1 MDPVIPLPQDDADAG
16 RTLSRTDLDLLS
28 DMMAAKGLGPRRQT
42 PARTAPAPKTE
53 PEKPAKPAEPTG
65 PAAPKAP
72 HESADQR
79 LAREA
84 AALDGRETG
93 QQEPSL

>member
-28 DMMAAKGLGPRRQT
+28 DMMAAEGLSPRRQA
-42 PARTAPAPKTE
+42 PARTAPKPKAE
-53 PEKPAKPAEPTG
+53 PEKPAAPSRPTR
-65 PAAPKAP
+65 PKAP

>member
-28 DMMAAKGLGPRRQT
+28 DMMAAKGLGPRRQA
-42 PARTAPAPKTE
+42 PARTAPAPKAE
-53 PEKPAKPAEPTG
+53 PEKPAALARPTR
-65 PAAPKAP
+65 PEAPR
-72 HESADQR
+72 ESAGQR

>member
-42 PARTAPAPKTE
+42 PTRTAPAPKTE
-53 PEKPAKPAEPTG
+53 PEKPAKPAR
-65 PAAPKAP
+65 PARPEAPR
-72 HESADQR
+72 ESADQR